1 MSMYNVLLVD
11 DERIILN
18 GISSFVDWTGAGT
31 VLVGTARNGL
41 EGLEFIRR
49 ERPDIVISDIRMPGM
64 DGLGLVREAVG
75 LDSRIRFIM
84 LSGFSQ
90 FDYARQAMQY
100 GVKHYLIKPCNE
112 ELIGQALREI
122 VAELEEER
130 RRERFVQRIQSGL
143 ERVMPHAKEQFL
155 QELVTNKRYG
165 RSDWEQFRSWCP
177 IPYEGGAVRL
187 LVMQVEG
194 QWEHEH
200 LFALSNIA
208 DELLDQAVL
217 LGTTLGERALL
228 LIQWTDG
235 VEELAALLEQIRA
248 TFHSF
253 YQLGATMALSS
264 EGEAWEVRGMFREAM
279 GSLRHRLDR
288 GEGAIVMP
296 DYAPGGARR
305 PSRIVRQ
312 MLEIVQ
318 RHIADPE
325 LSLQAVAGEMLY
337 MNADYLGKL
346 FRKET
351 GHKFSDYVTQVRM
364 EQAKRIIAATGD
376 IRIFELAEQ
385 LGYGDN
391 PQYFSK
397 VFKKYTGQTP
407 SHFKQ

>member
-1 MSMYNVLLVD
+1 MYNVLLVD

-18 GISSFVDWTGAGT
+18 GISSFVDWAGVGT
-31 VLVGTARNGL
+31 VLAGTARNGL
-41 EGLEFIRR
+41 EGIEFIRR

-130 RRERFVQRIQSGL
+130 RRERFVERIQNGL
-143 ERVMPHAKEQFL
+143 ERVLPHAKEQFL

-165 RSDWEQFRSWCP
+165 QSDWEQFRSWCP
-177 IPYEGGAVRL
+177 IPYEGGATQL
-187 LVMQVEG
+187 LVLQVEG

-208 DELLDQAVL
+208 EELLDQAVL

-235 VEELAALLEQIRA
+235 LDELSALLERIRA
-248 TFHSF
+248 TFRSF
-253 YQLGATMALSS
+253 YRLEATMSLSG
-264 EGEAWEVRGMFREAM
+264 EGEAWEARGMYREAL
-279 GSLRHRLDR
+279 GRLRHRTDR

-296 DYAPGGARR
+296 GYSLGGARR

-312 MLEIVQ
+312 VLEIVQ

-364 EQAKRIIAATGD
+364 EQAKRIIAASDD